1 MYRIMY
7 ITPADTHTNG
17 IYPSGWEGGWRGGG
31 RYLQAKILFKEIF
44 LLRKVLAEKMRF
56 KNVKCDT
63 SQTQV
68 IFHDFISLT
77 YPDWYHIPNTL
88 NFLQGLSVILSL
100 KFSLIEEYP

>member
-1 MYRIMY
+1 M
-7 ITPADTHTNG
+7 
-17 IYPSGWEGGWRGGG
+17 GGG
-31 RYLQAKILFKEIF
+31 YLQAKILFKEIF

-77 YPDWYHIPNTL
+77 YPD
-88 NFLQGLSVILSL
+88 
-100 KFSLIEEYP
+100 